1 MKAMNPL
8 QETERMP
15 PTSKRTRRYWP
26 LLILGCIALL
36 LVIFN
41 VIVARPGSKGK
52 RIELQ
57 TLKDLS
63 ELATVEYD
71 VKKIIRFKDE
81 SWWTGRRAILIETSA
96 ILKAGIDLS
105 ELTSQDI
112 KQEGDAITIY
122 LPRPKLISLNMK
134 PRDMK
139 EIYNEAGIFRQ
150 NFSAAEKEI
159 FLTQGQRD
167 IMAKLDEIGI
177 IGKAAVYSKLLL
189 ETWLKILGFRE
200 ITILFKDPAKKSPSA
215 PA

>member
-200 ITILFKDPAKKSPSA
+200 ITILFKDPAKKSPSV